1 MDNGWL
7 LQTVRKIYVN
17 EGLAGFYKGLA
28 APLASIPALNSIIF
42 ASFEISKALLQRYHI
57 KEDLSLWDMGIAGAM
72 AGLFGT
78 IILTPIELIKCKMQ
92 LQKKFRKYKHSIDCF
107 YKLVMKNGVAGIYQG
122 NVINI
127 IREISGNG
135 AQFYTYEF
143 AKRYFFGRYSIFEI
157 PPWSSEVP
165 TRERLIKMKQAENSS
180 LYLDSDLSAWKAMA
194 CGGFAGLNAWAASYA
209 ADTIKTRIQCEN
221 YKFYKSWMFDGGICE
236 VAKTI
241 YAHSGIRGFFKGFNA
256 ILGRAIIGNAF
267 GFWGWE
273 TSRKIFRVGGEPDEP
288 ERIH

>member
-17 EGLAGFYKGLA
+17 EGLAGYYKGLA
-28 APLASIPALNSIIF
+28 APLASVPALNALIF
-42 ASFEISKALLQRYHI
+42 ASFEISKALLQKLHQ
-57 KEDLSLWDMGIAGAM
+57 KEELSLVDMGVAGGL

-78 IILTPIELIKCKMQ
+78 IILTPIELVKCKMQ
-92 LQKKFRKYKHSIDCF
+92 LQKKFRKYKNSLDCF
-107 YKLVMKNGVAGIYQG
+107 YKLTMKNGLAGVYQG

-135 AQFYTYEF
+135 AQFGSYEF
-143 AKRYFFGRYSIFEI
+143 AKRYFFGRHSIFEV
-157 PPWSSEVP
+157 PPWSQRKP
-165 TRERLIKMKQAENSS
+165 TREQFLKMRQAEHS
-180 LYLDSDLSAWKAMA
+180 LSAWKSLI
-194 CGGFAGLNAWAASYA
+194 CGGFAGLNAWIFSYA

-236 VAKTI
+236 VARDI
-241 YAHSGIRGFFKGFNA
+241 YLQAGIRGFFKGFNA

-267 GFWGWE
+267 AFWGWE
-273 TSRKIFRVGGEPDEP
+273 TSKKIFRIEITPDDP
-288 ERIH
+288 QTSH